1 MRRKLF
7 YAWDEFCE
15 HTVLEILAFYALLL
29 SGVGVVNLILDSGS
43 KFNSIVYEASG
54 SKRSASKS
62 SFHLE
67 VVMED
72 NVTLAIIGGSGL
84 YNMPGLEDPR
94 EHPIQTPFG
103 NPSAPIV
110 VGTLE
115 GQRVAFLARHGI
127 GHHILPTEVPYRA
140 NIYALKS
147 LGVERIVSISA
158 CGSLRED
165 YAPGHIVIPDQIY
178 DNSHGRVRTF
188 FGEGLVA
195 HVSVADPFCSDLSQ
209 QVESAVGA
217 AGGVV
222 HRGGAFITIEGPR
235 FSTKAESNVYRNWG
249 MSIIGMTA
257 SPEAFLAR
265 EAEIC
270 YATMAHVTDYDVWHV
285 SEAPVTVEMVIQTLV
300 KNTALAQEAVR
311 VLAKN
316 LKPERDCEC
325 EHALATALI
334 TQKDVV
340 PTETRQKLEL
350 LIKKYL

>member
-1 MRRKLF
+1 
-7 YAWDEFCE
+7 
-15 HTVLEILAFYALLL
+15 
-29 SGVGVVNLILDSGS
+29 
-43 KFNSIVYEASG
+43 
-54 SKRSASKS
+54 
-62 SFHLE
+62 
-67 VVMED
+67 MED

-84 YNMPGLEDPR
+84 YNMPGLENSR
-94 EHPIQTPFG
+94 EHTIQTPFG

-115 GQRVAFLARHGI
+115 GQRIAFLARHGI
-127 GHHILPTEVPYRA
+127 GHHILPTQVPYRA
-140 NIYALKS
+140 NIYALKA

-188 FGEGLVA
+188 FSEGLVA

-209 QVESAVGA
+209 QVESAVGG

-285 SEAPVTVEMVIQTLV
+285 SETPVTVDMVLQTLQ
-300 KNTALAQEAVR
+300 KNTRLAQSAIRALAKS
-311 VLAKN
+311 LNSK
-316 LKPERDCEC
+316 RDCEC
-325 EHALATALI
+325 GDALSTALI
-334 TQKDVV
+334 TRKDVI
-340 PTETRQKLEL
+340 PAATRQKLDL
-350 LIKKYL
+350 LVGKYL